1 MIILDKSK
9 LESLQDWHEA
19 ALQEGAALLI
29 DKEKSWTSF
38 DVVAKVRKI
47 AKIKKVGHAG
57 TLDPLA
63 TGLLIIC
70 LGKATKKI
78 TEFQDM
84 TKVYSGVM
92 KLGAITNTFDTEGA
106 EEDIKE
112 VNVSEEEVI
121 AAAKKLTGKLMQKP
135 PMFSARKHKGKRLYK
150 LARKDIKVEPAAKEI
165 EVYNFDIIKF
175 EKPFISFE
183 IKCSKGTYI
192 RALARDIGEIL
203 NTGGDLYSLRRESIG
218 EYNADNAI
226 LIKDLQYEFERS
238 KGNEKNDESL

>member
-9 LESLQDWHEA
+9 LENLQDWHEA
-19 ALQEGAALLI
+19 ALEEGAALLI

-78 TEFQDM
+78 IEFQDM
-84 TKVYSGVM
+84 PKVYSGVM
-92 KLGAITNTFDTEGA
+92 KIGAITNTFDTEGA
-106 EEDIKE
+106 EKEIKE
-112 VNVSEEEVI
+112 VNVTEDEVI

-150 LARKDIKVEPAAKEI
+150 LARKDIKVEPVAKEI

-175 EKPFISFE
+175 EKPFITFE

-203 NTGGDLYSLRRESIG
+203 NTGGYLYSLRRESIG
-218 EYNADNAI
+218 EYEADNAI
-226 LIKDLQYEFERS
+226 LIRDLQNEFERS
-238 KGNEKNDESL
+238 KGNKQNDESL